1 VTSRFPVCFTSRPSE
16 SAACGPLFFS
26 GGAMRTGFKIGD
38 LELTWLNGG
47 RFELDGGAMFGVVPK
62 TLWLKKYPANSENY
76 ISLNAWPILVRT
88 PRSLV
93 LIEAGLGNKLTDKQ
107 KMIFRVQED
116 WSVLAELELLGIDRQ
131 DIEHVVLTHFDF
143 DHAGGVVM
151 KDGGGLAL
159 SFPKAKHILQKKEW
173 EDVLNPNIRTINTY
187 WPVNNELLRGSPN
200 LELVEGEIEVVPGVR
215 VIHTGGHNGGHQIV
229 RLESQG
235 TVAFHLGDLLP
246 THAHANPLWIMAY
259 DNYPMIAIAQKEKWI
274 KAGVSESA
282 WFTFYHDPYILAC
295 TYDDRRNMARKW
307 PET

>member
-1 VTSRFPVCFTSRPSE
+1 
-16 SAACGPLFFS
+16 
-26 GGAMRTGFKIGD
+26 MRTGFKIGD

-62 TLWLKKYPANSENY
+62 ALWQKKYPANSENY

-107 KMIFRVQED
+107 KKIFRVQED

-151 KDGGGLAL
+151 EEGGGLVL
-159 SFPKAKHILQKKEW
+159 SFPKARHILQKKEW

-187 WPVNNELLRGSPN
+187 WPVNNELLRGSSN
-200 LELVEGEIEVVPGVR
+200 LELVEGEAEVVPGVR
-215 VIHTGGHNGGHQIV
+215 VIHTGGHNSGHQIV
-229 RLESQG
+229 RLESRG
-235 TVAFHLGDLLP
+235 AVALHLGDLLP

-274 KAGVSESA
+274 EAGVSESA
-282 WFTFYHDPYILAC
+282 WFTFYHDPYMLAC
-295 TYDDRRNMARKW
+295 TYDDRRNVVKKW
-307 PET
+307 PEG